1 MRKRP
6 DMTKVWKVC
15 ALGGQ
20 GCLKPTP
27 GAPQGLTSAP
37 RVKKNKTF
45 ASHFVQMRSK
55 LKGGACKYAHSLE
68 GKVRKYDQSLKGK
81 PCNYD
86 QSVEG
91 KARKYD
97 QSLKG
102 KVRKYDQSLKR

>member
-1 MRKRP
+1 
-6 DMTKVWKVC
+6 MTKVWKVC

-27 GAPQGLTSAP
+27 GAPQGLTSVP
-37 RVKKNKTF
+37 RVKKKLL
-45 ASHFVQMRSK
+45 ASHFVEMRSK
-55 LKGGACKYAHSLE
+55 LKGGACKYAHSL
-68 GKVRKYDQSLKGK
+68 
-81 PCNYD
+81 
-86 QSVEG
+86 EG